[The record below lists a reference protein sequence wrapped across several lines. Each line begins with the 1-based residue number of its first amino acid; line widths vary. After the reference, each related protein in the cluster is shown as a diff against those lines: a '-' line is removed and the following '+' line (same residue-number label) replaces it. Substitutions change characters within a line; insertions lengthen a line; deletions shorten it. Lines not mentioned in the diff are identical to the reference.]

1 MRKLLRTSGSIIA
14 VLAGMSAAA
23 AFAQDN
29 AKEAPGPGASQGE
42 IVVTGT
48 RRNDLKAADSAQP
61 IDIITGAE
69 LLEKGT
75 ADMNDLLRTEVPS
88 LNVQRLVS
96 NDGAVFTRPFSLR
109 GLPPDQ
115 TLVLVN
121 GKRRHRGAT
130 VQFTNV
136 PYIRGSQGPDLSAI
150 PSIAI
155 GQLEV
160 LRDGASALY
169 GSDAIAGVLN
179 FGLRRDREG
188 GLLIARYGQFYK
200 GDGED
205 FLVQGNVGLPFT
217 DAGFVN
223 ISGEYVN
230 ASTTSRGIQR
240 PDAQALIDAGV
251 QDVPVPA
258 QRWGNPESE
267 AARIFVNAGIELSDE
282 MEFYTFGNYSWSRG
296 TTAFFYR
303 NPDASFISTSI
314 PLTNTPGGQRFSFRQ
329 LFPGGFTP
337 DFGATVTDAALA
349 AGLKGEFSSGLTYD
363 LSASY
368 GQNHA
373 SYRIENTVNPSLG
386 LASPTSFKPGQL
398 EQRELAFNL
407 DLTYPIAI
415 GTSDPL
421 TLAGGLEYRRETYE
435 ITAGDIAS
443 WQVGPFASVIDPD
456 TGNRVGLPVGSN
468 GFPGFSPIQA
478 GEFARSNWAAYTSL
492 EGNLTD
498 ALQFGLAGRY
508 ENYSDFGSKFTW
520 KINGRYDFSDV
531 FAVRGSVNTG
541 FRAPTPGQSNA
552 SQVQTNIDSITGA
565 PLTAGIIAPNNPVA
579 QFFGATPLR
588 PENSFNVAGGIVV
601 KPSNRI
607 TFTLDYFNIKVEDRI
622 AVSGNFNLTPA
633 QRAQLAALGIPGGDS
648 FQQVSFFTN
657 SFDSR
662 TQGVDAVL
670 TVGFDLGDGKAT
682 LGLNG
687 NYTKTDVI
695 KASPVITADRERL
708 LELEGFVPKWKGN
721 ASFTYAGERFGFV
734 ARANYYGKWTDY
746 RRDEAGKHPYRCSS
760 LFGFVIS
767 LARSLA
773 LIALPFS
780 KFDRSHPRA
789 LRQSGRRRRPRKRGV
804 ASLLRCASA
813 LRVRKRLKPPTR
825 PAARP
830 GWSRANQQ
838 EYRHGEH
845 RHRQRQHREGL
856 CGPAHNAFDQGTDR
870 DTPQPRQGE
879 RRAA

>member
-1 MRKLLRTSGSIIA
+1 MSRLLHSGTSIVA
-14 VLAGMSAAA
+14 LLLASVPVSLPAM
-23 AFAQDN
+23 AQ
-29 AKEAPGPGASQGE
+29 EAPDAEAGSGQGD

-61 IDIITGAE
+61 IDIITGEE
-69 LLEKGT
+69 LLDKGT

-130 VQFTNV
+130 VQFTNI

-188 GLLIARYGQFYK
+188 GVLIARYGQYYE
-200 GDGED
+200 GDGQD
-205 FLVQGNVGLPFT
+205 FLVQGNVGIPFT
-217 DAGFVN
+217 ADGFVN

-230 ASTTSRGIQR
+230 SNTTSRGIQR

-251 QDVPVPA
+251 EGVPVPA
-258 QRWGNPESE
+258 QRWGNPETE
-267 AARIFVNAGIELSDE
+267 AARLFVNAGVDLSDE
-282 MEFYTFGNYSWSRG
+282 MQFYTFGNYSWSRG

-303 NPDASFISTSI
+303 HPDTSFIGTSI
-314 PLTNTPGGQRFSFRQ
+314 PLTNAPGGQRFSFRS

-337 DFGATVTDAALA
+337 EFGATVTDAALA
-349 AGLKGEFSSGLTYD
+349 AGLKGELSSGLTYD

-373 SYRIENTVNPSLG
+373 AYRIDNTVNPSLG
-386 LASPTSFKPGQL
+386 LASPTRFRPGEL

-407 DLTYPIAI
+407 DLTYPVNI
-415 GTSDPL
+415 GAGDPL
-421 TLAGGLEYRRETYE
+421 TLAGGLEYRREIYE
-435 ITAGDIAS
+435 ITAGDVAS
-443 WQVGPFASVIDPD
+443 WQVGAFASVIDPD
-456 TGNRVGLPVGSN
+456 TGRRTGLPVGSN
-468 GFPGFSPIQA
+468 GFPGFSPVQA
-478 GEFARSNWAAYTSL
+478 GEFARRNWAAYSSI
-492 EGNLTD
+492 EGNISE

-508 ENYSDFGSKFTW
+508 EDYSDFGSKFTW
-520 KINGRYDFSDV
+520 KVNARYDFSDL

-552 SQVQTNIDSITGA
+552 SQVQTNIDSVTGA

-579 QFFGATPLR
+579 RFFGATPLR
-588 PENSFNVAGGIVV
+588 PETSFNVAGGIVV

-607 TFTLDYFNIKVEDRI
+607 TLTLDYFNIKVEDRI

-633 QRAQLAALGIPGGDS
+633 QRAELAALGIPGGDS

-670 TVGFDLGDGKAT
+670 TMGFDLAGGKAT

-695 KASPVITADRERL
+695 RASPVITADRERL

-721 ASFTYAGERFGFV
+721 ASFTYEGDRFGLV

-746 RRDEAGKHPYRCSS
+746 GAVPSADQTGGAELLVDLELSYRVSDMLKLAVGGENIFDNYPDVEA
-760 LFGFVIS
+760 
-767 LARSLA
+767 
-773 LIALPFS
+773 
-780 KFDRSHPRA
+780 
-789 LRQSGRRRRPRKRGV
+789 RQSQINNGIRY
-804 ASLLRCASA
+804 LRFAPTGFNGGFWY
-813 LRVRKRLKPPTR
+813 LRAT
-825 PAARP
+825 AT
-830 GWSRANQQ
+830 
-838 EYRHGEH
+838 
-845 RHRQRQHREGL
+845 
-856 CGPAHNAFDQGTDR
+856 F
-870 DTPQPRQGE
+870 
-879 RRAA
+879 

>member
-14 VLAGMSAAA
+14 VLAAMSAGAA
-23 AFAQDN
+23 IAQDS
-29 AKEAPGPGASQGE
+29 AEEAPRAGTTQGE

-267 AARIFVNAGIELSDE
+267 AARIFVNAGIDLSDE

-303 NPDASFISTSI
+303 NPNASFISTSI

-329 LFPGGFTP
+329 FFPGGFTP
-337 DFGATVTDAALA
+337 EFGATVTDAALA

-373 SYRIENTVNPSLG
+373 SYRIDNTVNPSLG

-456 TGNRVGLPVGSN
+456 TGNRVGLPVGAN

-492 EGNLTD
+492 EGNFTD

-520 KINGRYDFSDV
+520 KVNGRYDFSDV

-552 SQVQTNIDSITGA
+552 SQVQTNIDSVTGA

-579 QFFGATPLR
+579 QFFGATPLK
-588 PENSFNVAGGIVV
+588 PENSFNFAGGLVV

-670 TVGFDLGDGKAT
+670 TVGFDLGGGKAT

-746 RRDEAGKHPYRCSS
+746 GAAPTADQTGGAELLVDLELSYHVSDMLKLAVGGENIFDNYPDVEA
-760 LFGFVIS
+760 
-767 LARSLA
+767 
-773 LIALPFS
+773 
-780 KFDRSHPRA
+780 
-789 LRQSGRRRRPRKRGV
+789 RQSQINNGIHYLRFAPTGFNGGFWYVRAT
-804 ASLLRCASA
+804 AS
-813 LRVRKRLKPPTR
+813 
-825 PAARP
+825 
-830 GWSRANQQ
+830 
-838 EYRHGEH
+838 
-845 RHRQRQHREGL
+845 
-856 CGPAHNAFDQGTDR
+856 F
-870 DTPQPRQGE
+870 
-879 RRAA
+879 